1 MIWRRRWKR
10 SWAAVQFEHRRDHP
24 AGSFGPGR
32 PGHPSALQ
40 DVLDG
45 EGGEKGDAAMDAR
58 TRALG
63 ILDEAGEID
72 EAKVQDLPKRTGI
85 GG

>member
-1 MIWRRRWKR
+1 
-10 SWAAVQFEHRRDHP
+10 
-24 AGSFGPGR
+24 
-32 PGHPSALQ
+32 
-40 DVLDG
+40 
-45 EGGEKGDAAMDAR
+45 MDAR